1 VEQRNI
7 CYLLSA
13 ICYLLSAIC
22 YLISNMF
29 WYQTS
34 DGQYVAGSQA
44 IDAIT
49 PFGAFK
55 GAIHTDLTSAT
66 RQALK
71 LTKISD
77 I

>member
-7 CYLLSA
+7 RYLLSD
-13 ICYLLSAIC
+13 IL

>member
-1 VEQRNI
+1 
-7 CYLLSA
+7 
-13 ICYLLSAIC
+13 
-22 YLISNMF
+22 MF